1 MKLSEIIL
9 KNAPRKIEIIE
20 VLEKDISWDIPTITL
35 PEKTIEQDIAE
46 IKQKLA
52 EVESKINEQE

>member
-20 VLEKDISWDIPTITL
+20 VQKKDISWDIPTIAL